1 LAFSKSL
8 LEEHIY
14 GGVEPL
20 TRDNAFKVYKSY
32 VAKGKDDASFETFYK
47 NFQTIQNHNMKTDRS
62 FDMAIN
68 RFSFMTFDEVK

>member
-20 TRDNAFKVYKSY
+20 TRENAFKVYKSY

-68 RFSFMTFDEVK
+68 RFSFMTFEEV